1 MFCFD
6 PPRWTLRKIDSDM
19 QDKLKSEGV
28 ARLGDSIDDS
38 DRGSPMC
45 RTIRSRENGGA
56 TNRELRC
63 PRYIQHRTPT
73 PNCYTTSPGS
83 KIHLPGRTIKKN
95 RKEECENKAWLV
107 TCVTFQVQQQA
118 MIPTYRVL
126 RRPSTNLFSDP
137 VQSLHHGTHIVPQEV
152 SGADSSTQDPFGH
165 YHPDGNCQHHVLR
178 DFPRIRLVRMYI
190 HN

>member
-83 KIHLPGRTIKKN
+83 KIHLPGRTIKKKQERRM
-95 RKEECENKAWLV
+95 RKQGV
-107 TCVTFQVQQQA
+107 V
-118 MIPTYRVL
+118 
-126 RRPSTNLFSDP
+126 
-137 VQSLHHGTHIVPQEV
+137 
-152 SGADSSTQDPFGH
+152 GH
-165 YHPDGNCQHHVLR
+165 LR
-178 DFPRIRLVRMYI
+178 DFPGPAASNDSHLSCPSSSFHEPVLGSRSKSPSRYPYRSSRSFRSGFLNAGSIRTLSPGW
-190 HN
+190 